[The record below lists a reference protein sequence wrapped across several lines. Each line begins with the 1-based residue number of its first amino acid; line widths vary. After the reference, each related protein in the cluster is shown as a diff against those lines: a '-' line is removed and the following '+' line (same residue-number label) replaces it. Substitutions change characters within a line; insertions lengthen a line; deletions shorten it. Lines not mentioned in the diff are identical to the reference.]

1 MYLFPCLIGDIHFLI
16 CIKCQTYPKGLSA
29 TATDKG
35 YGETL
40 LGRRRPLPELKAGNA
55 MTRHFGERV
64 ARNMPIQG
72 TAADIIKV
80 AMVRVHRR
88 LAAEGLQAKLIL
100 QVHDELMVECPREEA
115 EVVCRLLCEEME
127 SAAAL
132 TVRLEVDAHVGET
145 WYDAK
150 G

>member
-1 MYLFPCLIGDIHFLI
+1 M
-16 CIKCQTYPKGLSA
+16 
-29 TATDKG
+29 
-35 YGETL
+35 
-40 LGRRRPLPELKAGNA
+40 GRRRPLPELKAGNA

-88 LAAEGLQAKLIL
+88 LAAEGLQARLIL
-100 QVHDELMVECPREEA
+100 QVHDELMVECPTAEA
-115 EVVCRLLCEEME
+115 DTVCRLLVEEME
-127 SAAAL
+127 AAASL